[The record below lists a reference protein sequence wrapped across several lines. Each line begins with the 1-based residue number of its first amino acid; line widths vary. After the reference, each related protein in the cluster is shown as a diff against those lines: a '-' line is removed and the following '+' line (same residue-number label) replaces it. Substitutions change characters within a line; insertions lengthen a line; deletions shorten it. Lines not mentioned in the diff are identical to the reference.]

1 MNDNIKALDEI
12 HKGACMGKN
21 AIGYV
26 LDKVKDKDLK
36 KELEK
41 ELSEYKM
48 TINKISEIYPNYN
61 DGNPQNQGAI
71 SKAMTWSGIE
81 METLMDKTNTKISEI
96 LLKGLN
102 MGIVEGRKVLN
113 NKNLDKEVNKVISE
127 FVTMQEES
135 VEALK
140 KYL

>member
-1 MNDNIKALDEI
+1 MNDNVKALDEI

-21 AIGYV
+21 AIDYV
-26 LDKVKDKDLK
+26 IDKVKDKDLK
-36 KELEK
+36 EELEK
-41 ELSEYKM
+41 ELNEYKM

-61 DGNPQNQGAI
+61 DGNPQKQGAI

-113 NKNLDKEVNKVISE
+113 NKNLDKEVTKIISE

>member
-21 AIGYV
+21 AIDYV

-48 TINKISEIYPNYN
+48 TIDKISEIYPNYN
-61 DGNPQNQGAI
+61 DGNPQDQGAI

-81 METLMDKTNTKISEI
+81 METLLDKTNTKISEI

-113 NKNLDKEVNKVISE
+113 NKNLDDEVNKVISE